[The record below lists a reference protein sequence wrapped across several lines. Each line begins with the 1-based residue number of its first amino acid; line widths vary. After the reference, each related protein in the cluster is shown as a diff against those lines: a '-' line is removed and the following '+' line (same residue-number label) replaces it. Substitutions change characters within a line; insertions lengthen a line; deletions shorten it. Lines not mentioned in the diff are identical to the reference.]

1 MSVLQLDIGN
11 TALKWRLRAQGRTMQ
26 QGYLLTRNINP
37 ETLQQELPKG
47 IQHVACANVAGNQ
60 IQNWIC
66 NWAVQQEAPCFIAH
80 SQSRFGDLVNSY
92 AEPHRMG
99 VDRWLAMVGA
109 RQRSH
114 NPLCVVDCGS
124 AVTLDYIATSGH
136 HLGGYILP
144 GSRLMMESLIRSTC
158 NIVMDPVCP
167 ANAITPGKDT
177 QQSVSHGVKRLLH
190 QGLQAILQTAISE
203 GFELQLTGGE
213 GHVLA
218 DTMQQAYFADLVL
231 EGLELVQQYG
241 R

>member
-26 QGYLLTRNINP
+26 QGCLLTRNVNA

-47 IQHVACANVAGNQ
+47 IQHVACANVAGSQ
-60 IQNWIC
+60 IQHWIC
-66 NWAVQQEAPCFIAH
+66 NWAEQQKVPCFIAH
-80 SQSRFGDLVNSY
+80 SQSQFGDLVNSY
-92 AEPHRMG
+92 TEPHRMG

-109 RQRSH
+109 RQRSQ

-124 AVTLDYIATSGH
+124 AITLDYIATSGH
-136 HLGGYILP
+136 HMGGYIVP
-144 GSRLMMESLIRSTC
+144 GSRLMMESLIGSTC
-158 NIVMDPVCP
+158 NIVMDPARPVD
-167 ANAITPGKDT
+167 NITPGKNT

-190 QGLQAILQTAISE
+190 QGLQAILQTAIAE

-213 GHVLA
+213 GRILA
-218 DTMQQAYFADLVL
+218 NTMQQAYFSGLVL
-231 EGLELVQQYG
+231 EGLELVQHG